1 MTKPRLSAAVLA
13 ALLFLSTAPAAAQ
26 VGHSPGRSPYHD
38 IPKGHTLTP
47 FIAQFGG
54 SGGRFGIA
62 PHDGTIVGARYD
74 IRTSYAIQL
83 GIGFGRGTL
92 ERLVVDPFVAA
103 VDERVSGPVDQKV
116 SFLDANL
123 QLNLTGGK
131 TWHRLAPFV
140 GLAGG
145 LTFPYSTASDSSG
158 FELGHKIYFA
168 PYAGFRYFVM
178 DRVHLRADARVLF
191 WKLNYPVSFTQ
202 PPEEDPNAPPVI
214 DDGRVSEWST
224 TSWLQVG
231 VGIGF
236 SP

>member
-1 MTKPRLSAAVLA
+1 MTKPRPIAAVLV

-26 VGHSPGRSPYHD
+26 VGHSPGRSPYRD
-38 IPKGHTLTP
+38 IPKGHTVTP

-62 PHDGTIVGARYD
+62 PHDGPIFGVRYD
-74 IRTSYAIQL
+74 IRTSYALQL
-83 GIGFGRGTL
+83 GIGVGRGTL
-92 ERLVVDPFVAA
+92 ERLVVDPFVAVA
-103 VDERVSGPVDQKV
+103 ERVSGPVDQKV
-116 SFLDANL
+116 SFLDLNL
-123 QLNLTGGK
+123 QLNLTGNK

-168 PYAGFRYFVM
+168 PHAGFRYFVL

-202 PPEEDPNAPPVI
+202 APEADPTAPPVI
-214 DDGRVSEWST
+214 DDGRVAEWST